1 MSTERD
7 AKGRFLPGNLTSKT
21 NVGIRHSDNKEMRD
35 MLDKCLS
42 YYDGD
47 ALYDLLEQIT
57 DPERKLVYL
66 IKMLETNTKHIEARN
81 RLDLEKLK
89 IELQYKL
96 GDDISKNVIEVS
108 YTEEKDEDE

>member
-1 MSTERD
+1 MAERD
-7 AKGRFLPGNLTSKT
+7 SKGRFLPGNLTSKT
-21 NVGIRHSDNKEMRD
+21 NLGVRHSDNQEMRD

-47 ALYDLLEQIT
+47 ALYELLEQIT

-81 RLDLEKLK
+81 RFDLEKLK
-89 IELQYKL
+89 VELQFGI
-96 GDDISKNVIEVS
+96 GDTTSDVIEVT
-108 YTEEKDEDE
+108 YIEENEEE